1 MLRLPPRY
9 TRTDTLFPYTT
20 LFRSDEEGVAHHE
33 DRRDGSQSQDER
45 IVLLLQPRD
54 CGKEADD
61 YDDDRRKPQQAPA
74 DLSEGVG
81 WHESVP
87 LQKEWLRGGGPGRR
101 GWTRRLGGCAGTRAE
116 RGRVGGECVSKGRHR
131 GS

>member
-61 YDDDRRKPQQAPA
+61 YDDDRRKPQHAPA
-74 DLSEGVG
+74 DLSERVG
-81 WHESVP
+81 CHASVP
-87 LQKEWLRGGGPGRR
+87 LQKAWLRGGRTGPTRMEKAF
-101 GWTRRLGGCAGTRAE
+101 GWLHGNLHSEAGSGGKEG
-116 RGRVGGECVSKGRHR
+116 
-131 GS
+131 